1 MRTLLQEDVYPI
13 IESVLSL
20 KVKTSVLL
28 ATVLGGFTF
37 GAITGSIENWIYDPA
52 TSYLTLICLI
62 ACDHFTGIYLALKAS
77 RFETKKATRIFW
89 TLIAHTVLLTS
100 ATHLS
105 RDEQLFSWLNEA
117 VFVPLVLVNFLSLAK
132 NMALLGW
139 IKKDA
144 IKFIAYLWAK
154 FDISTQDIIKE
165 WFKQKSLLER
175 SKKR

>member
-1 MRTLLQEDVYPI
+1 MRTLLKEDVYPI
-13 IESVLSL
+13 VESVLSL
-20 KVKTSVLL
+20 KLKTSVLL
-28 ATVLGGFTF
+28 GTVLGGFTF

-52 TSYLTLICLI
+52 TSYLVLIGLI
-62 ACDHFTGIYLALKAS
+62 GCDHFTGIYLALKGK
-77 RFETKKATRIFW
+77 RFETKKATRIFY
-89 TLIAHTVLLTS
+89 TLIAHTILLTS

-144 IKFIAYLWAK
+144 IKFIYNRIDTYK
-154 FDISTQDIIKE
+154 NEFQINNSDPDGDSD
-165 WFKQKSLLER
+165 
-175 SKKR
+175 